1 MKQIK
6 VYSFFGIVPFA
17 FIVFITNFY
26 FSPENVKKVNKFR
39 DIKRVEK
46 KISST
51 DLPILKNDTYN
62 VVVYKN
68 DIEIYKKK
76 RKKYK
81 FWELIKK

>member
-1 MKQIK
+1 MFKKIL
-6 VYSFFGIVPFA
+6 YIIPFFI

-68 DIEIYKKK
+68 D
-76 RKKYK
+76 
-81 FWELIKK
+81 L

>member
-1 MKQIK
+1 MFKKIL
-6 VYSFFGIVPFA
+6 YIIPFFI

-81 FWELIKK
+81 FWDLIKK

>member
-1 MKQIK
+1 MFKKIL
-6 VYSFFGIVPFA
+6 YIIPFFL

-26 FSPENVKKVNKFR
+26 FSPENVKNVNKFR

-81 FWELIKK
+81 FWDLIKK